1 MATITLFSG
10 RLNQFPTSV
19 DTLKRSTGLLA
30 DGIDDLRLSAFGID
44 SSICDLDDV
53 IAELRVSTNLQD
65 SLWDLWDDV
74 KEKAEEFIEEVQ
86 EIDEEV
92 SEMIATAEE
101 DFYSLYEYLR
111 PEAESWFDQLGD
123 LLGDLWQSFS
133 KWASDLWDAYIEWT
147 QEFKNWLWKNELLAL
162 LLCCGLVAMGAEFLT
177 LLAMLVLSNPIL
189 GPLVMGFVSFVF
201 MAGTFIK
208 AVAGLAQFFYWNTP
222 LHTIL
227 GPYLNTV
234 KSLFEIGATAFI
246 GWLGGVIATDE
257 FGDIVEIFMKGIT
270 PFLEIGKL
278 WTKYDLPGAAFIV
291 GLIGAERYADGIYH
305 IRQDWW
311 QSWLPIGYNRGYDNV
326 FHRGITGNGNSIAVY
341 AEEFDLGNGQTLI
354 IWSWKGDYV
363 NLGAGTETGFYVSTD
378 STADN
383 GHYVS
388 GTAYACN
395 MELSLDYTGKKYE
408 QGTIMSYNPDE
419 AWWPNGFNSNYLNVD
434 AADLHTTTTINFST
448 MDNGEDVFNHFVADV
463 MSEGAVTYNNDGT
476 INVEHQS
483 EQSLNGQTTPTT
495 ATWTIDRDAQ
505 TAVLSY

>member
-10 RLNQFPTSV
+10 RVNEFPTSIG
-19 DTLKRSTGLLA
+19 TLKRSTGLLS

-53 IAELRVSTNLQD
+53 IAELRVSTDLQD
-65 SLWDLWDDV
+65 SLWDLWEDV

-111 PEAESWFDQLGD
+111 PGEDSLLD

-133 KWASDLWDAYIEWT
+133 DWASDLWDAYLDWT
-147 QEFKNWLWKNELLAL
+147 QEFKTWFWENELSVLQFFEGLIDQCDDFLTKLTEFIQNNAL
-162 LLCCGLVAMGAEFLT
+162 LRTLVEGFIN
-177 LLAMLVLSNPIL
+177 LVT
-189 GPLVMGFVSFVF
+189 
-201 MAGTFIK
+201 MAGDFIK
-208 AVAGLAQFFYWNTP
+208 SVADLVQFLYWNTP
-222 LHTIL
+222 LHFIL
-227 GPYLNTV
+227 GPYLIAV
-234 KSLFEIGATAFI
+234 KALFELGATVFI
-246 GWLGGVIATDE
+246 GWLGGIIATDE
-257 FGDIVEIFMKGIT
+257 FGDIVEVFMQAIT
-270 PFLEIGKL
+270 PLLELGKL

-291 GLIGAERYADGIYH
+291 GLIGAERFEGGIYH

-311 QSWLPIGYNRGYDNV
+311 QSWWPIGYNSGYDNV
-326 FHRGITGNGNSIAVY
+326 FHRGIQGNGNSIAVY

-363 NLGAGTETGFYVSTD
+363 NLGAGTETGLYVSTGVD
-378 STADN
+378 
-383 GHYVS
+383 GQYGS

-395 MELSLDYTGKKYE
+395 MDLSLYYMGNDYE
-408 QGTIMSYNPDE
+408 QGNIMSYNPE
-419 AWWPNGFNSNYLNVD
+419 KAWWPNGFNSNYLNVD
-434 AADLHTTTTINFST
+434 AADLQTTTTINFST
-448 MDNGEDVFNHFVADV
+448 MNNGGEVFTNFVADV
-463 MSEGAVTYNNDGT
+463 MSEGTVTYNSDGT
-476 INVEHQS
+476 ISVQHTSEKTVEG
-483 EQSLNGQTTPTT
+483 EPATT